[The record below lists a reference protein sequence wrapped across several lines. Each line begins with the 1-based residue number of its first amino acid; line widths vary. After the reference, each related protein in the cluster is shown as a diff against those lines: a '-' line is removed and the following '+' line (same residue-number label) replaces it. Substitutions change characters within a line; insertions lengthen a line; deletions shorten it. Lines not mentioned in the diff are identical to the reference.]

1 MKNRWKSIRLIT
13 ATVVIAIVNNIGLRS
28 FDRVNAASVILS
40 ERHEELVTARRPD
53 RGWTYLFTPDYLG
66 QKIHVRVITPP
77 KMPSIDWSYISTPN
91 CNPNSVAATQLRL
104 FIACNSEKGNGPDR
118 ILVYDTTR
126 VNVNQF
132 TLIKT
137 ITSSQFNRI
146 IAIAFDQNAYYGR
159 EENLWIS
166 SYGNNKIVRIS
177 RSNLNSDNPEVDK
190 ALVNSPAEPVGITF
204 DPDGSLWV
212 ASTYKGGLVVN
223 IAAADLDR
231 SGLDIDAN
239 PRYCISKSDC
249 NPVADAFDFPEGIA
263 LLNGIIWVSNNG
275 GNHPG
280 YKMTTLQVV
289 NNRQLTF
296 QKTVGSAPSSPF
308 SCPGG
313 LFSDGTDLYINDQS
327 FGLSSTGC
335 GNGDEKASVNGV
347 IRYLGGNLTS
357 SPKLFRLTTSRP
369 GFGGIAVLKI
379 K

>member
-1 MKNRWKSIRLIT
+1 MKSRPKNVVLM
-13 ATVVIAIVNNIGLRS
+13 TVTMAIAIVNNIGFGS
-28 FDRVNAASVILS
+28 FDRANATSVILS
-40 ERHEELVTARRPD
+40 ERQEELITARRPD
-53 RGWTYLFTPDYLG
+53 RGWTYLFAPDYLG

-104 FIACNSEKGNGPDR
+104 FVACNSEKGNGLDR
-118 ILVYDTTR
+118 ILVYDITG
-126 VNVNQF
+126 VNSNQF

-137 ITSSQFNRI
+137 ITSSQFNRV
-146 IAIAFDQNAYYGR
+146 IAIAFDKNAYGR
-159 EENLWIS
+159 DENLWVS

-204 DPDGSLWV
+204 DSDGSLWV
-212 ASTYKGGLVVN
+212 ASTYNGGLVVN

-231 SGLDIDAN
+231 SGLDIDVN

-249 NPVADAFDFPEGIA
+249 NPVADVFDFPEGIA
-263 LLNGIIWVSNNG
+263 LLNGMIWVSNNG

-280 YKMTTLQVV
+280 YKMTALKVV
-289 NNRQLTF
+289 SNQLTF
-296 QKTVGSAPSSPF
+296 QKTVGSAPGSPF

-347 IRYLGGNLTS
+347 IRYRGGDLTS
-357 SPKLFRLTTSRP
+357 SPKLFRFTTSRP

-379 K
+379 KT